1 MPRSEGG
8 DKSVSGKCLTS
19 QDDAPMLRAGA
30 TLRKRQGRLLRKYAL
45 VFGALVG
52 GTLIAGSLVQLYF
65 SYQQSQA
72 AVLQIERVEASRAAL
87 AISQFVDSMK
97 AQIVGILPA
106 PGRDLLRARRL
117 SQRLRALLPRR
128 GTRGK
133 RRRRHRGDGQSALR
147 PRARLIDQDR
157 RRRLRVRS
165 RRIGPA
171 HRPSRQQPRAEAD
184 RPL

>member
-45 VFGALVG
+45 VGGA
-52 GTLIAGSLVQLYF
+52 LIAGSLVQLYF

-106 PGRDLLRARRL
+106 PGLGDVPCEQRRADFLSLQRRAPEIDNL
-117 SQRLRALLPRR
+117 SFIDRNGKEQVRVSRLALNLTCHGQIGRA
-128 GTRGK
+128 
-133 RRRRHRGDGQSALR
+133 H
-147 PRARLIDQDR
+147 
-157 RRRLRVRS
+157 V
-165 RRIGPA
+165 
-171 HRPSRQQPRAEAD
+171 
-184 RPL
+184 